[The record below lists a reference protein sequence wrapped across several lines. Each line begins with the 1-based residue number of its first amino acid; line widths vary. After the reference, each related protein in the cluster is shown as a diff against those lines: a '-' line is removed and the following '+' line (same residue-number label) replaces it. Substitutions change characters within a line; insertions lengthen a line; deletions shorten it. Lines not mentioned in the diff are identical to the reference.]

1 VIVYIESNF
10 VLEIALEQEQ
20 HQAANSILSFA
31 ERGKI
36 RLLYPSFILSE
47 PFESLMRE
55 RRERNALHASLVKSL
70 SNLRR
75 SEPHKQ
81 AMLDLEPVISILK
94 DAHVRQVDL
103 LHSAFERLLEVGE
116 CVNVDVASFRSALIY
131 QKSLYLSP
139 QDSIIY
145 ATMIADLK
153 KQPEEEQKCFLSR
166 DKKAFDNDDDR
177 SIKAELNVY
186 NCRYIGSLVQGLAF
200 IQSIVKAE

>member
-1 VIVYIESNF
+1 VYIESNF

-20 HQAANSILSFA
+20 CQAANSILSFA
-31 ERGKI
+31 ERGEIK
-36 RLLYPSFILSE
+36 LLYPSFILSE

-75 SEPHKQ
+75 SKPHKQ
-81 AMLDLEPVISILK
+81 VMLDLEPVISVLK

-116 CVNVDVASFRSALIY
+116 CINVDVASFRNALIY

-153 KQPEEEQKCFLSR
+153 KQPEEEKKCFLSR

-177 SIKAELNVY
+177 SIKGELNVY
-186 NCRYIGSLVQGLAF
+186 NCRYIGSLVQRLAF